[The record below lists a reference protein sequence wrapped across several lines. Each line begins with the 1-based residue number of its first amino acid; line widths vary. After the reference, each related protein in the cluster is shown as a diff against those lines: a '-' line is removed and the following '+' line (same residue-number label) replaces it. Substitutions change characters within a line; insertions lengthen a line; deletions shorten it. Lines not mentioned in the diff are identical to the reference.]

1 LNTDFQA
8 ALDRIFSG
16 PNGLPVGQQKYF
28 YINVKMG
35 SLDADT
41 LAQTSFTSV
50 PVDWS
55 DYKVWSPT
63 AVNINPRQL
72 VEVEVPSTL
81 VAYHNGKTGTAP
93 DITVTLDP
101 SKLDGFYNGDFDSFF
116 SPNPGADSTLPH
128 DSYDLVRV
136 LTHELLHGLGFG
148 LNLSILNT
156 SPGDTDVWFS
166 HVDDPNNIPV
176 YNLGGGPVALSAD
189 GDHLANNKDLMYA
202 HYNGEE
208 SISATDLSILQ
219 DYGYQDHAPQVSI
232 PSSSVQADHQ
242 QSFAASTLF
251 SVQADAFDIVQYAVW
266 DAGTGGGYF
275 LVNGVPQPTNTEV
288 DLSPAQFAQLT
299 YHSGAGTDTLK
310 VAAYDGK
317 FLTGTATNK
326 WSQTFTVAVPADNPP
341 TATGFN
347 RIMGQGQTSIAASS
361 LFTASDPDSDT
372 ITQYAFWDNGV
383 GGGHFFVN
391 GIQKSSNTEID
402 VPAAQLAQTVY
413 QGGSGTDT
421 LWVAAY
427 DGNLW
432 SGSAANKW
440 SAAFTVSP
448 YAPSP
453 DLVVSSLTSS
463 TSSVQQGSRL
473 SFSYVIKNQGSTAA
487 GLDYSSWAVDQ
498 KPTTSSGVWDTIGSL
513 GVNATASFTDSISTS
528 SLSVGSHTLWVA
540 ADNWN
545 NVNES
550 DETNN
555 WLSVGFTVTQPPLP
569 DLIVNGITPT
579 TTSVQ
584 QGSRLSFSYVIKN
597 QGSTAAGLDY
607 SSWAVDQKPTTSSG
621 VWDTIGSLGV
631 NATASFTDSISTS
644 SLSVGSH
651 TLWVAA
657 DNWNNVNESDETNNW
672 LSVGFTVTQPP
683 LPDLIVNGITPTTTS
698 VQQGSRLS
706 FSYVIKNQGSTAAG
720 LDYSSWA
727 VDQKPTTSSGVWD
740 TIGSLGVNATAS
752 FTDSISTSSLS
763 VGSHTLWVAADNWN
777 NVNESDETNNWLS
790 VGFTVTQPPLPDL
803 IVNGITP
810 TTTSVQQGSR
820 LSFSYVIKNQGSTAA
835 GLDYSSWAVDQKP
848 TTSSG
853 VWDTIGSLGVNA
865 TASFTDSIST
875 SSLSVGSHTLWV
887 AADNWNN
894 VNESDETNNWL
905 SVGFTVTQPP
915 LPDLIVNGIT
925 PTTTSVQQGG
935 TLSFSYTIKNQG
947 NAAADGSYAGIY
959 LDGQSPANELSGPAG
974 YNSISGMASG
984 GSVTANNSFSTAGL
998 SVGQHT
1004 LWIKADYWSDST
1016 GQSGNGNVAESNESN
1031 NWNSVSFTVT
1041 STAPSAASVLGIG
1054 YNASTSQ
1061 NYLASINPAT
1071 GSSTVL
1077 NSFVFSSGGWVSS
1090 TLTAA
1095 NSIVYALSSND
1106 SHLYR
1111 FDANTGAILSS
1122 VAVNAPGTLQALRAS
1137 GASVLGMGYNS
1148 TTSQN
1153 YLASIP

>member
-1 LNTDFQA
+1 VTAYIQYVNSTGAPIPVPEYSLQLNTDFQA

-63 AVNINPRQL
+63 AVNIKPRQL

-584 QGSRLSFSYVIKN
+584 QG
-597 QGSTAAGLDY
+597 
-607 SSWAVDQKPTTSSG
+607 
-621 VWDTIGSLGV
+621 
-631 NATASFTDSISTS
+631 
-644 SLSVGSH
+644 
-651 TLWVAA
+651 
-657 DNWNNVNESDETNNW
+657 
-672 LSVGFTVTQPP
+672 
-683 LPDLIVNGITPTTTS
+683 
-698 VQQGSRLS
+698 
-706 FSYVIKNQGSTAAG
+706 
-720 LDYSSWA
+720 
-727 VDQKPTTSSGVWD
+727 
-740 TIGSLGVNATAS
+740 
-752 FTDSISTSSLS
+752 
-763 VGSHTLWVAADNWN
+763 
-777 NVNESDETNNWLS
+777 
-790 VGFTVTQPPLPDL
+790 
-803 IVNGITP
+803 
-810 TTTSVQQGSR
+810 
-820 LSFSYVIKNQGSTAA
+820 
-835 GLDYSSWAVDQKP
+835 
-848 TTSSG
+848 
-853 VWDTIGSLGVNA
+853 
-865 TASFTDSIST
+865 
-875 SSLSVGSHTLWV
+875 
-887 AADNWNN
+887 
-894 VNESDETNNWL
+894 
-905 SVGFTVTQPP
+905 
-915 LPDLIVNGIT
+915 
-925 PTTTSVQQGG
+925 G